1 MAKKGED
8 MGKKY
13 HNGRVSQPFRPQY
26 SILPRYGL
34 YGAMVRHSLPL
45 PDTITKCVA
54 DANDPQGS
62 AAPWLLG
69 KAISLKIDSP
79 KNFVGMHKKSIEAAA
94 HLENVGE
101 EDQDDDEEDP
111 DEMEQHY
118 GQNSRR
124 LGTATI
130 KCENG
135 RRNGGTDEFSED
147 EKAQKVA
154 GRIMA
159 AAAGGNVYSA
169 YLGLMN

>member
-1 MAKKGED
+1 
-8 MGKKY
+8 
-13 HNGRVSQPFRPQY
+13 
-26 SILPRYGL
+26 
-34 YGAMVRHSLPL
+34 
-45 PDTITKCVA
+45 
-54 DANDPQGS
+54 
-62 AAPWLLG
+62 
-69 KAISLKIDSP
+69 
-79 KNFVGMHKKSIEAAA
+79 MHKKSIEAAA

-101 EDQDDDEEDP
+101 EDQDEDEEDP
-111 DEMEQHY
+111 EEMEQHY

-124 LGTATI
+124 GVGTTTI

-135 RRNGGTDEFSED
+135 RRNDEFSED